1 MTTRRLG
8 RDLDPNGSCWQPLP
22 DHVRNAPTL
31 KELVHDSLKNRTA
44 ERVRDPALIQRLD
57 RIGVSFQ
64 EHTRATHADVVIDG
78 RDVYAKVTD
87 SSALARGWYKVTSLS

>member
-1 MTTRRLG
+1 MTNRIR

-22 DHVRNAPTL
+22 DHVRNAPKL
-31 KELVHDSLKNRTA
+31 KDIVHDSLAQRTA
-44 ERVRDPALIQRLD
+44 DRVRDPELIKRLD

-64 EHTRATHADVVIDG
+64 EHTRSTHADVVLDG

-87 SSALARGWYKVTSLS
+87 SSALARGWYTVTSLA